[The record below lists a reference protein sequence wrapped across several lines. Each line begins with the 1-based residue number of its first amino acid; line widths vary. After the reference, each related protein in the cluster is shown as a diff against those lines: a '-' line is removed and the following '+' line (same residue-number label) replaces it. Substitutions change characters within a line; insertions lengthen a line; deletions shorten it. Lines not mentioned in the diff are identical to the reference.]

1 MFRNFEDTS
10 TQMSN
15 NETFVWSWLI
25 CSLNVDAFWKHW
37 IWPRGAYESTDKKHL
52 WPEPLPP
59 RPRPLTTNIWIP
71 FALTRGLSLPIS
83 RTSTHAWK
91 SGGPGHPTREVM
103 KRWEAELQ
111 QEELPLHQGITAN
124 ELRIDAFW
132 CDGVNSAQRKLNLSW
147 WPRSSSICACH
158 RDAEEWPRATRL
170 GSLLQRLTMLL
181 GTDKFP
187 IQHPPQLWHD
197 IGWALKPRFFP
208 GKLRKLSS
216 QWWT

>member
-1 MFRNFEDTS
+1 
-10 TQMSN
+10 MSHERKPN
-15 NETFVWSWLI
+15 QKKKHSII
-25 CSLNVDAFWKHW
+25 CSGILRIHQHKCQITKHSYDPDSYVPSVDAFWKHW

-103 KRWEAELQ
+103 KCWEAELQ

-124 ELRIDAFW
+124 ELRINAFW
-132 CDGVNSAQRKLNLSW
+132 CDGATSFGHH
-147 WPRSSSICACH
+147 SSRGDHSCGMTT
-158 RDAEEWPRATRL
+158 WSSPKKP
-170 GSLLQRLTMLL
+170 ML
-181 GTDKFP
+181 P
-187 IQHPPQLWHD
+187 S
-197 IGWALKPRFFP
+197 

-216 QWWT
+216 QWLT